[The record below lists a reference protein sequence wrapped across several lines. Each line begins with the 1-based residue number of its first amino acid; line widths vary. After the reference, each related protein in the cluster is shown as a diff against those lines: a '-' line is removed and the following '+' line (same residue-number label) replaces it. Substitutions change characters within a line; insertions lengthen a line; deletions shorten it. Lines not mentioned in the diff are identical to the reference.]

1 MNDAN
6 YIGMDV
12 HRATMPVT
20 ALNAAVC
27 AGGAT
32 QKILRKEQTIRRP
45 AEKRILST
53 GSDGNGRSKVTCQQ
67 FLLHGRAPKPAGL

>member
-6 YIGMDV
+6 YIGIDV

-27 AGGAT
+27 AALAAQRKKSCGRNKQYGG
-32 QKILRKEQTIRRP
+32 
-45 AEKRILST
+45 ILST